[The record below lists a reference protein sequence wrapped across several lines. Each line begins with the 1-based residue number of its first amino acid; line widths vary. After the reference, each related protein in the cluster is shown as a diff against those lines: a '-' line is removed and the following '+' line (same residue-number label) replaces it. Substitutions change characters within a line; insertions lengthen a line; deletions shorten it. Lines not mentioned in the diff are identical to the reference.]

1 MSVDSFKAKESSE
14 KIILAR
20 IHPST
25 RLIGWEPYA
34 GSIYSID
41 EVYESTIINLEDFG
55 VALTRVSSIALV
67 DAVNKWYY
75 DQASGIIYLW
85 AAGSVDP
92 NTRYIVMNFTR
103 YFSNAGVNIPHDLD
117 SGYHVH
123 WEPLVLKT
131 SEFGIGLDQRFFGL
145 AIEGTG
151 SISFVNNR
159 DYWAPIYEIF
169 YWENK
174 LCEVYL
180 WNRELLYT
188 EAILMFKGKISSK
201 KWTDKEVSFS
211 FKDILTELKA
221 KIELTPLTELVASP
235 DPIIGDSLTKAYQ
248 RVVLGK
254 VNGHVPT
261 PIDRINDGYALP
273 GTVSATTSSLTLTGV
288 GTSFLKHFSG
298 GDQILVNGPNE
309 EFELTVDTVNSDTS
323 ITLSEEFDEVS
334 VSGVTYRILPEV
346 KSLPYA
352 NRRHLVCGH
361 ATKEPVAMITAFLN
375 FTNVYVDTT
384 DDFEVGAE
392 VFLNN
397 QRLVIANV
405 TGGNRLTF
413 AQSLNVRPDNG
424 DVVTRPS
431 VFNVRVSDRLLLA
444 ARDYTYDADDAI
456 LVLDDLAE
464 FNVAPTKAVIGTVT
478 FTSASRSVTGS
489 GTLFT
494 TQFKVRDWIRADGQV
509 DYFEILSIQS
519 NTALT
524 LRVASTYSESTS
536 AKFRSPIYLNEEEDT
551 VNLSVLGKTEDGT
564 KTGTFLR
571 NAPQIVKSLLVD
583 VGLDDLLDDDSFD
596 VSIARSHQT
605 VGFVVP
611 AEMDGTS
618 SVTIKEVIEDLNKSV
633 FSSLIQNNQFLLT
646 YNLLEPDKATEIR
659 ANQSDVI
666 KWTIESRSD
675 QIFKEVE
682 LRYNVKEYDYLT
694 AEDGFDR
701 ILEPSNI
708 GLYLA
713 KTNKVVQYDTRLV
726 EEFDAE
732 LISKRYVFFTENSSS
747 VIKFETK
754 LQALEVEVNDKIE
767 FDHPKLFSRVG
778 SSDDNRIGLVQS
790 FKKRANGVSIELE
803 DLSGAMTRTASYAE
817 PEAVEFSESSKQ
829 ERVKTG
835 YYTDENGLIDNKRKT
850 FQINRYW

>member
-25 RLIGWEPYA
+25 RLIGWELYS

-41 EVYESTIINLEDFG
+41 DVNESTIINLEDFG
-55 VALTRVSSIALV
+55 AALTRVNSIAEI

-75 DQASGIIYLW
+75 DQANGVIYLR

-103 YFSNAGVNIPHDLD
+103 YFSNAGVNIPYDL
-117 SGYHVH
+117 STGYDVH

-151 SISFVNNR
+151 SIAFVNNR
-159 DYWAPIYEIF
+159 DYWAPVYEVV

-180 WNRELLYT
+180 WNRDLLPS
-188 EAILMFKGKISSK
+188 EAVLMFKGKISSK

-211 FKDILTELKA
+211 FKDILAELKA
-221 KIELTPLTELVASP
+221 EIELTPLTDLTASP
-235 DPIIGDSLTKAYQ
+235 DPIIGEDLEKAYQ

-261 PIDRINDGYALP
+261 PIDKINDGYSLP
-273 GTVSATTSSLTLTGV
+273 GTVSVTTSSTTLTGV
-288 GTSFLKHFSG
+288 GTEFLKHFST
-298 GDQILVNGPNE
+298 GDQILLNGPNE
-309 EFELTVDTVNSDTS
+309 EFEVTVDTVNSDTS
-323 ITLSEEFDEVS
+323 ITLADEFDEVS
-334 VSGVTYRILPEV
+334 VAAVTYRITPEI
-346 KSLPYA
+346 KALPYA

-361 ATKEPVAMITAFLN
+361 ATKEPVAEVTSFLN
-375 FTNVYVDTT
+375 FTNIFVDTVS
-384 DDFEVGAE
+384 DFEVGAE

-405 TGGNRLTF
+405 TGNRLTF
-413 AQSLNVRPDNG
+413 AQALNTRPDNG

-431 VFNVRVSDRLLLA
+431 VFNVRISDRLLLSN
-444 ARDYTYDADDAI
+444 RDYTYDADTAI

-464 FNVAPTKAVIGTVT
+464 FNIAPTKAVIGTVT
-478 FTSASRSVTGS
+478 FTSGSRSVTGA
-489 GTLFT
+489 GTLFS
-494 TQFKVRDWIRADGQV
+494 TQLKVRDWIRADGQV
-509 DYFEILSIQS
+509 DFFEILSIQS
-519 NTALT
+519 DTALT
-524 LRVASTYSESTS
+524 LREQSTYNASTI
-536 AKFRSPIYLNEEEDT
+536 AKFRSPLYLNEEEDT
-551 VNLSVLGKTEDGT
+551 VNISVLGKTEDGT

-571 NAPQIVKSLLVD
+571 NAPQIVRSLLID
-583 VGLDDLLDDDSFD
+583 VGLTDFIDDDSFD
-596 VSIARSHQT
+596 TSIARSKQT
-605 VGFVVP
+605 VGYVIP
-611 AEMDGTS
+611 SEMTGTK
-618 SVTIKEVIEDLNKSV
+618 SVTIKEIIEDLNKSV
-633 FSSLIQNNQFLLT
+633 FSSLIQNREFLLT
-646 YNLLEPDKATEIR
+646 YNLLEPDKATDITI
-659 ANQSDVI
+659 NPSDLI
-666 KWTIESRSD
+666 KWEIESRAD

-682 LRYNVKEYDYLT
+682 LRYNIKEYDYLT
-694 AEDGFDR
+694 AEKGFDR
-701 ILEPSNI
+701 IIEESNV

-713 KTNKVVQYDTRLV
+713 KTNKVVLYDTRLV
-726 EEFDAE
+726 EEDHAT
-732 LISKRYVFFTENSSS
+732 LITKRYVFFTENSSS
-747 VIKFETK
+747 VIKFDTK
-754 LQALEVEVNDKIE
+754 LQALEVEVNEKIL
-767 FDHPKLFSRVG
+767 FNHPKLFSRVG

-790 FKKRANGVSIELE
+790 FKKRASGVSIELE
-803 DLSGAMTRTASYAE
+803 DLSGAMPRTASFAE
-817 PEAVEFSESSKQ
+817 PNAEVFSNSSKE

-835 YYTDENGLIDNKRKT
+835 YFTDENGLIDNKRRT